1 MKKKIFL
8 TLLFLTTSTFTYS
21 PSFSAEKETAK
32 KQQFVVYYVDMQR
45 VINESLKGKQA
56 KKLIEAKIQNAKKKI
71 DEMRKEIN
79 KIKQDLQNPV
89 ISKQEKD
96 KKEDLL
102 QQKIRDL
109 QRFQQDTQ
117 LEVMRLERK
126 YTSELLKEIVKLIQD
141 YQKKEKLPMIVDV
154 REAGIIAADP
164 KYDLTD
170 KIIKLYDQQAEK

>member
-8 TLLFLTTSTFTYS
+8 TLLFLTTSTFIYS

-45 VINESLKGKQA
+45 IINESLKGKQA

>member
-1 MKKKIFL
+1 MKNKISAA
-8 TLLFLTTSTFTYS
+8 LLCLIISAS
-21 PSFSAEKETAK
+21 VHPAFSAQKETAK
-32 KQQFVVYYVDMQR
+32 KQQFIVYYVDMQR
-45 VINESLKGKQA
+45 IINESLKGKQA
-56 KKLIEAKIQNAKKKI
+56 KSLIEAKIQNAKKKI
-71 DEMRKEIN
+71 DEMRKEID
-79 KIKQDLQNPV
+79 KIKKELQNPV
-89 ISKQEKD
+89 ISKQEKE

-126 YTSELLKEIVKLIQD
+126 YTSELIKEVVKLIQE
-141 YQKKEKLPMIVDV
+141 YQKKEKIPMIVDV

-170 KIIKLYDQQAEK
+170 KIIKLYNQQAEK